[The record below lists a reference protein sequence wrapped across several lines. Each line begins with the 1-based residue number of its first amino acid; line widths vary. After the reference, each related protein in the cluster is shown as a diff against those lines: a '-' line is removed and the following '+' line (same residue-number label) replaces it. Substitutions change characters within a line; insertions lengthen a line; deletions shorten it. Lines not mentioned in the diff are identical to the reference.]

1 MTTWVAL
8 VRGINVGS
16 HKRVAMSDL
25 RDLLELLGYED
36 VRTHLQSGNA
46 VFHSS
51 RGSAG
56 RLEAQIASKLD
67 TELGLGVKVLVRSSD
82 DLVALVDS
90 NPFIA
95 RRVDPKELQVAF
107 LSKAPPAT
115 KLAVLDLDACAP
127 DEFEVGRR
135 ALYLRLPNGFQ
146 GARLPDLEKVLG
158 VDATV
163 RSWNTVTRLR
173 DLATE

>member
-8 VRGINVGS
+8 FRGINVGS

-25 RDLLELLGYED
+25 RELLESLGYGD

-46 VFHSS
+46 VFRSS
-51 RGSAG
+51 HGTAG
-56 RLEAQIASKLD
+56 KLEVQIAAKLD
-67 TELGLGVKVLVRSSD
+67 TELGLDVKVLVRSAD

-95 RRVDPKELQVAF
+95 RRVDPKELHLAF

-115 KLAVLDLDACAP
+115 KLAGLDPDGYAP
-127 DEFEVGRR
+127 DEFEVARR

-146 GARLPDLEKVLG
+146 GARLPNLEKVLG
-158 VDATV
+158 VDATL
-163 RSWNTVTRLR
+163 RSWKTVTRLR
-173 DLATE
+173 DLATG